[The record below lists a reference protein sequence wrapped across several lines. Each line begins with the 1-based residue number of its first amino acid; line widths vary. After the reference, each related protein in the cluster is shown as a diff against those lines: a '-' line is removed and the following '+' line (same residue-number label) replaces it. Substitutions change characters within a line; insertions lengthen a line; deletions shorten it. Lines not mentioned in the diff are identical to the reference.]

1 MVVLNISKR
10 GRTHEK
16 TGKPCQDRSLVK
28 KIGQDTWI
36 LTLADGHGGFP
47 YVRSGFG
54 AQIACRTAQKIMA
67 DETIP
72 VEEYPKKIK
81 AAFDAYTEKHLHL
94 HPLTEEEKKKLGS
107 KPERYAYGTTLLAV
121 KISPGGTCRVQIG
134 DGKISVL
141 DTLGTPFNELP
152 ADSNCYGH
160 FTTSLIEPDAETRF
174 RISYQEDSASAV
186 VLNSD
191 GYEPEGGFPWKLLNN
206 AVNRK
211 TYQESDLRE
220 EMVSED
226 HRGDDQT
233 IVLFLNDLNEKN
245 TFTEKY
251 KKAVKE
257 QAAEAAE
264 RVRKFHKQ
272 EKLLETKRELE
283 AFLTIGLRKYREME
297 NNAEAAVFREES
309 LKPRYQ
315 EYNAICVQ
323 LECLLNE
330 MAE

>member
-141 DTLGTPFNELP
+141 DTLGTPLNELP
-152 ADSNCYGH
+152 ADPNCFGH
-160 FTTSLIEPDAETRF
+160 YTTSLVEPDAETRF
-174 RISYQEDSASAV
+174 RISCQEETASAV

-191 GYEPEGGFPWKLLNN
+191 GYEPEGGFPWKLLDK
-206 AVNRK
+206 AVKNWK

-233 IVLFLNDLNEKN
+233 IVLFLNGNA
-245 TFTEKY
+245 FTETY
-251 KKAVKE
+251 IKAVKE
-257 QAAEAAE
+257 QAAEEAL
-264 RVRKFHKQ
+264 RVHKFHKQ
-272 EKLLETKRELE
+272 EKLLEEKRELE
-283 AFLTIGLRKYREME
+283 AFLTAGIRKYREME
-297 NNAEAAVFREES
+297 NNAEAAVFREKS

-315 EYNAICVQ
+315 AYNAVCVE
-323 LECLLNE
+323 LDLMNNE

>member
-1 MVVLNISKR
+1 MVILSVSKR
-10 GRTHEK
+10 GRVHEK
-16 TGKPCQDRSLVK
+16 LKKPCQDRSLVK
-28 KIGQDTWI
+28 KIGENTWI

-94 HPLTEEEKKKLGS
+94 HPLTDEEKKKLGS
-107 KPERYAYGTTLLAV
+107 RPETYAYGTTLLAV
-121 KISPGGTCRVQIG
+121 KISPKGTYRVQLG
-134 DGKISVL
+134 DGKLSVL
-141 DTLGTPFNELP
+141 DTFGAPFNELP
-152 ADSNCYGH
+152 ADPNCYANI
-160 FTTSLIEPDAETRF
+160 TSSLVQPDAAERF
-174 RISYQEDSASAV
+174 RISCQEDSASAV

-206 AVNRK
+206 AVENWE

-233 IVLFLNDLNEKN
+233 IVLFLNENA
-245 TFTEKY
+245 FTEKY
-251 KKAVKE
+251 KREVKE
-257 QAAEAAE
+257 QAAEEAE
-264 RVRKFHKQ
+264 KVHKFHKQ
-272 EKLLETKRELE
+272 EKLLEEKRELE
-283 AFLTIGLRKYREME
+283 AFLTAGLRKYREME
-297 NNAEAAVFREES
+297 NNAEAAVFREKS

-315 EYNAICVQ
+315 AYNAVCVE

>member
-16 TGKPCQDRSLVK
+16 TGKPCQDRSMVK
-28 KIGQDTWI
+28 KIDENTWI
-36 LTLADGHGGFP
+36 LTLADGHGGSP
-47 YVRSGFG
+47 YMRSGFG
-54 AQIACRTAQKIMA
+54 AKIACRTAQKIMA

-72 VEEYPKKIK
+72 VKEYPKKIK
-81 AAFDAYTEKHLHL
+81 EVFDAYTEKHLHL
-94 HPLTEEEKKKLGS
+94 HPLTDEEKKKLGS
-107 KPERYAYGTTLLAV
+107 RPETYAYGTTLLAV
-121 KISPGGTCRVQIG
+121 KISPKGTYRVQLG
-134 DGKISVL
+134 DGKLSVL
-141 DTLGTPFNELP
+141 DTFGAPFNELP
-152 ADSNCYGH
+152 VDPNCYGNI
-160 FTTSLIEPDAETRF
+160 TSSLVQPDAAERF

-191 GYEPEGGFPWKLLNN
+191 GYEPEGGFPWKLLEN
-206 AVNRK
+206 AIENWE

-233 IVLFLNDLNEKN
+233 IVLFLNENA
-245 TFTEKY
+245 FTEKY
-251 KKAVKE
+251 KREVKE
-257 QAAEAAE
+257 QAAEEAE
-264 RVRKFHKQ
+264 KVHKFHKQ
-272 EKLLETKRELE
+272 EKLLEEKRELE
-283 AFLTIGLRKYREME
+283 AFLTAGLRKYREME
-297 NNAEAAVFREES
+297 NDAEAAGFREKS

-315 EYNAICVQ
+315 AYNAVCVE

>member
-1 MVVLNISKR
+1 MVILSVSKR
-10 GRTHEK
+10 GRVHEK
-16 TGKPCQDRSLVK
+16 LKKPCQDRSLVK
-28 KIGQDTWI
+28 KIGENTWI

-81 AAFDAYTEKHLHL
+81 EVFDAYTEKHLHL
-94 HPLTEEEKKKLGS
+94 HPLTDEEKKKLGS
-107 KPERYAYGTTLLAV
+107 RPETYAYGTTLLAV
-121 KISPGGTCRVQIG
+121 KISPKGTYRVQLG
-134 DGKISVL
+134 DGKLSVL
-141 DTLGTPFNELP
+141 DTFGAPFNELP
-152 ADSNCYGH
+152 ADPNCYANI
-160 FTTSLIEPDAETRF
+160 TSSLVQPDARF

-206 AVNRK
+206 AVENWE
-211 TYQESDLRE
+211 TYQESDLIE

-233 IVLFLNDLNEKN
+233 IVLFLNENA
-245 TFTEKY
+245 FTEKY
-251 KKAVKE
+251 KKEVRE
-257 QAAEAAE
+257 QAAEEAE
-264 RVRKFHKQ
+264 KVHKFHKQ
-272 EKLLETKRELE
+272 EKLLEEKRELE
-283 AFLTIGLRKYREME
+283 AFLTAGIRKYREME
-297 NNAEAAVFREES
+297 NNAEAAVFREKS

-315 EYNAICVQ
+315 AYNAVCVE

>member
-1 MVVLNISKR
+1 MVILSVSKR
-10 GRTHEK
+10 GRVHEK
-16 TGKPCQDRSLVK
+16 LKKPCQDRSLVK
-28 KIGQDTWI
+28 KIGENTWI

-141 DTLGTPFNELP
+141 DPLGAPFNELP
-152 ADSNCYGH
+152 ADSNCYGQ

-206 AVNRK
+206 AVENWE
-211 TYQESDLRE
+211 TYQESDLIE

-233 IVLFLNDLNEKN
+233 IVLFLNENA
-245 TFTEKY
+245 FTEKY
-251 KKAVKE
+251 KKEVRE
-257 QAAEAAE
+257 QAAEEAE
-264 RVRKFHKQ
+264 KVHKFHKQ
-272 EKLLETKRELE
+272 EKLLEEKRELE
-283 AFLTIGLRKYREME
+283 AFLTAGLRKYREME
-297 NNAEAAVFREES
+297 NDAEAAGFREKS

-315 EYNAICVQ
+315 AYNAVCVE